1 MYKFMEM
8 QSKTIKIG
16 WSVGILGLVFLA
28 LSSCSTAQKD
38 NKQTEAATEVL
49 QPQEESLILEPEAIT
64 QPSNAEEIKLNP
76 PHGEPGH
83 RCEIPVGS
91 PLNGSAAVQAP
102 APSAA
107 PAPVVAPPPPTA
119 NSPASLAP
127 TVENARRLNAA
138 QGTQNAAPSTGE
150 KPKTNPAHG
159 QPWHRCDIAVGAP
172 LP

>member
-1 MYKFMEM
+1 M
-8 QSKTIKIG
+8 QSKKIRLG
-16 WSVGILGLVFLA
+16 WSAGIVGLLFLA
-28 LSSCSTAQKD
+28 LTSCGSGQKE
-38 NKQTEAATEVL
+38 NKQEEVAPAVE
-49 QPQEESLILEPEAIT
+49 QPQEESVLLTPEAST
-64 QPSNAEEIKLNP
+64 QPSSTEEIKLNP

-91 PLNGSAAVQAP
+91 PLNGSGTVQAP
-102 APSAA
+102 AASNA
-107 PAPVVAPPPPTA
+107 PAPAPAVAPTPPAA

-127 TVENARRLNAA
+127 TVENARRLNAT
-138 QGTQNAAPSTGE
+138 QGTQTSAPATGE